1 MLISKSPNLHGQVA
15 VRRFLCRKKRVL
27 HAPMSLGRSKKAL
40 LLVSTGALRFISVGR
55 VNHCPPQGS
64 RVWRIFSYSKSHSS
78 TTLTYGTKSILLFI
92 VSREFYGRTCGP
104 KIMDVLNGCTETS
117 GF

>member
-1 MLISKSPNLHGQVA
+1 MRNPKALIYMAKWLSDDSCAG
-15 VRRFLCRKKRVL
+15 KKRVL

-64 RVWRIFSYSKSHSS
+64 RVWRIFSYSKSFVDH
-78 TTLTYGTKSILLFI
+78 LTYGTKFILLFI
-92 VSREFYGRTCGP
+92 VSREFYGRTRGP
-104 KIMDVLNGCTETS
+104 KIMDILGCTETS